1 MNRSV
6 ALRTLVRALF
16 LLGCLCLV
24 AVVHG
29 EQKPGLLESRGLPR
43 ILFNNDSDDLKWPAY
58 PEHHDAV
65 WVPAGDPLPSHPLQS
80 LEDYLALRIG
90 PLAKSPVTGLS
101 YCGNFGSPLW
111 QLRRDRIAALGED
124 PLQAILGF
132 WKQDGRR
139 FFFSVRMNDKH
150 HAWFNWAHLWDDFR
164 RTHRQWF
171 LKPPTDEEWQSEYLP
186 WLEDKTKPGPKEMW
200 AKPQTP
206 LPLALRAGPSRERNG
221 EDLLYDYS
229 KAEVRLHYLE
239 VLREA
244 CRRYDLDGVELDWLR
259 YPKFFRDGEVNA
271 AVMTEFVREVR
282 ATVDEAARRRGHP
295 VRLVSRLP
303 DSPARAKELGLDA
316 GAWLQAGWLDAVIAG
331 NGFTFSSNELDQWVT
346 LAHRYDVPVYGALER
361 MPRGFARYGT
371 PETLRAAAA
380 VLWARGADGLY
391 TFNFYNTAE
400 YPLLG
405 ELADPDQ
412 LARLPKEFF
421 LDACSVPNNATV
433 SQPPLPLAIQA
444 NSSARTVL
452 FITDE
457 PARSKDLR
465 LELAWKGSVD
475 LAAPSIRINGV
486 ELKELKLDRDKT
498 DFTAVSASRLEQ
510 GESFLTI
517 ACNSASL
524 ATLLRRGANDFVFTS
539 TSAATLT
546 ALSLKITPEFQK
558 PTSPAK

>member
-1 MNRSV
+1 MSNPRPRQFDLIAFDWDGTLYDSTQIIV
-6 ALRTLVRALF
+6 RCIQAAVTDVGGAKPSDEQAGYVIRMALMPAL
-16 LLGCLCLV
+16 
-24 AVVHG
+24 AH
-29 EQKPGLLESRGLPR
+29 
-43 ILFNNDSDDLKWPAY
+43 
-58 PEHHDAV
+58 
-65 WVPAGDPLPSHPLQS
+65 
-80 LEDYLALRIG
+80 
-90 PLAKSPVTGLS
+90 
-101 YCGNFGSPLW
+101 
-111 QLRRDRIAALGED
+111 AAPD
-124 PLQAILGF
+124 
-132 WKQDGRR
+132 
-139 FFFSVRMNDKH
+139 V
-150 HAWFNWAHLWDDFR
+150 
-164 RTHRQWF
+164 
-171 LKPPTDEEWQSEYLP
+171 
-186 WLEDKTKPGPKEMW
+186 PKE
-200 AKPQTP
+200 K
-206 LPLALRAGPSRERNG
+206 
-221 EDLLYDYS
+221 
-229 KAEVRLHYLE
+229 
-239 VLREA
+239 
-244 CRRYDLDGVELDWLR
+244 
-259 YPKFFRDGEVNA
+259 
-271 AVMTEFVREVR
+271 
-282 ATVDEAARRRGHP
+282 
-295 VRLVSRLP
+295 
-303 DSPARAKELGLDA
+303 
-316 GAWLQAGWLDAVIAG
+316 
-331 NGFTFSSNELDQWVT
+331 
-346 LAHRYDVPVYGALER
+346 
-361 MPRGFARYGT
+361 
-371 PETLRAAAA
+371 
-380 VLWARGADGLY
+380 
-391 TFNFYNTAE
+391 